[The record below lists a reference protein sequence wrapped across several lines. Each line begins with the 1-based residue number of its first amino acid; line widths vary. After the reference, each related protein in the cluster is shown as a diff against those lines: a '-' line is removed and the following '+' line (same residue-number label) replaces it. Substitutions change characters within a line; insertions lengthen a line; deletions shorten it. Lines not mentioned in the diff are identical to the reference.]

1 MKIKA
6 LVAFWTKLWARLA
19 SLIKKKEIV
28 KPMLEK
34 EFTVKAPLEKTW
46 ELLNDM
52 ERFGLCVPGCKEVKK
67 ISETEYDWVIQ
78 AKVLRT
84 SRTIVAR
91 TRATEIK
98 PPVHASFLGE
108 GELHERFSRYK
119 MTLSGTT
126 DLQSVSEY
134 ETKITFA
141 GSIYTSGAGGFIIN
155 KIASGQMQGLLRE
168 FEQNIR
174 AALEK

>member
-1 MKIKA
+1 MKMKES
-6 LVAFWTKLWARLA
+6 LLGRLA
-19 SLIKKKEIV
+19 SSVKKV
-28 KPMLEK
+28 AEK
-34 EFTVKAPLEKTW
+34 SMVRQEFVVKAPLERTW

-52 ERFGLCVPGCKEVKK
+52 EKFGLCIPGCKEVKK
-67 ISETEYDWVIQ
+67 ISETEANWVIE

-91 TRATEIK
+91 TRATEIR
-98 PPVHASFLGE
+98 PPVHASFQGE
-108 GELHERFSRYK
+108 GELQERFARYK

-126 DLQSVSEY
+126 DLEPVSEN
-134 ETKITFA
+134 ETKLVFA
-141 GSIYTSGAGGFIIN
+141 GSVSASGAAGFLIN
-155 KIASGQMQGLLRE
+155 KVASGQMQGLLRQ